1 MIMDSKKHHPK
12 DSEHEDHS
20 KHASE
25 EHMSHAEHKGGE
37 HAKHVKHEDHSK
49 HADHS
54 KHEMHAMK
62 EGEHGEHGKH
72 GEHESHE
79 GHGGHE
85 GHEGHHEMMVR
96 DFKKRFI
103 ISAILSVPVLFFSP
117 TVQGAFRYEVSFSG
131 VEYMLL
137 LFSSI
142 IFFYGGVPFFKGL
155 VEEFRKELPGMMTL
169 VAIAITAAYV
179 YSAAVVL
186 FIPGKFFFW
195 ELVTLLDVML
205 LGHWLEMKSILGA
218 SKALESLVKL
228 MPSTAHLVKPDGS
241 IVEVEVSSLKPGDR
255 VLVRPGEKVP
265 ADGEVIKGASSVNEA
280 FLTGESVPVRKAE
293 GDEVI
298 AGSINGEGALTIEI
312 KRTGKDTYLSQVID
326 LVKQAQATRSKTQDL
341 ANKAAFVLTL
351 VAVIGGAF
359 TFAIWMYLGKGLAFA
374 LERMV
379 TVIVIACP
387 HALGLA
393 VPLVV
398 SVSTSISANNGLLIR
413 NRTAF
418 ERGRNIDAIVFDK
431 TGTLTKGEFGVTDI
445 VTLDKMSEEELLR
458 IAGALEINSEHPIAQ
473 GIVRSVEEKGIDI
486 PSVEEFKAIP
496 GRGVQ
501 GKVDGKNIM
510 VVSPGYLQDN
520 GISIEDERIQTLQS
534 QGKTTVFVLSNNK
547 LVGAIALADIIRP
560 ESREAI
566 MELKKMGI
574 QTIMLTGDNR
584 LVAKWVAEE
593 LGLDQFFAEV
603 LPHEKS
609 EVITKLQEEQG
620 LIVAMVGDGVNDA
633 PALVKADLGIAIGA
647 GTDVAI
653 ESADVILVRDDPR
666 DIVAIIKL
674 ARSTFRKMQENLAWA
689 TGYNTF
695 ALPLAAGILYNWG
708 IVLTP
713 AVGALLMSLSTV
725 IVAFNAKRLK
735 LG

>member
-1 MIMDSKKHHPK
+1 MDSKKHHPK
-12 DSEHEDHS
+12 DSEHGDHS
-20 KHASE
+20 KHVSE
-25 EHMSHAEHKGGE
+25 EHMAHAQHEGGE
-37 HAKHVKHEDHSK
+37 HEKHVKHEEMQQ

-54 KHEMHAMK
+54 MHEKHAM
-62 EGEHGEHGKH
+62 EEEGHGEHGEHEEHAMH
-72 GEHESHE
+72 GE
-79 GHGGHE
+79 HE
-85 GHEGHHEMMVR
+85 GHEGHHEMMVK

-103 ISAILSVPVLFFSP
+103 VSAILSVPVLFFSP
-117 TVQGAFRYEVSFSG
+117 TVQGAFQYNISFTG

-137 LFSSI
+137 FFSSI
-142 IFFYGGVPFFKGL
+142 IFFYGGIPFFKGL
-155 VEEFRKELPGMMTL
+155 VDEFKKELPGMMTL
-169 VAIAITAAYV
+169 VAIAITAAYA

-186 FIPGKFFFW
+186 IIPGKFFFW

-228 MPSTAHLVKPDGS
+228 MPSTAHVVQPDGS
-241 IVEVEVSSLKPGDR
+241 IVEVEVASLKPGDK

-265 ADGEVIKGASSVNEA
+265 ADGEVISGASSVNEA
-280 FLTGESVPVRKAE
+280 FLTGESVPVRKSE

-298 AGSINGEGALTIEI
+298 AGSINGEGAITIEI

-351 VAVIGGAF
+351 VAVIGGAI
-359 TFAIWMYLGKGLAFA
+359 TFGIWMSLGKGLAFA

-398 SVSTSISANNGLLIR
+398 SVSTAISANNGLLIR

-445 VTLDKMSEEELLR
+445 VTLDEMPEEELLS

-473 GIVRSVEEKGIDI
+473 GIVRTVQEKGITI
-486 PSVEEFKAIP
+486 PAVEEFKAIP

-501 GKVDGKNIM
+501 GRVDGKNIM
-510 VVSPGYLQDN
+510 VVSPGYLRDN

-534 QGKTTVFVLSNNK
+534 QGKTTVFVLSDNR

-566 MELKKMGI
+566 AELKKMGI

-708 IVLTP
+708 VVLTP
-713 AVGALLMSLSTV
+713 AMGAVLMSLSTV
-725 IVAFNAKRLK
+725 IVAFNAKRLR
-735 LG
+735 LE